1 MFQEL
6 MSVFE
11 AVCADL
17 IGPFKKLVKYL
28 RAIVEH
34 AVSTDRPNGKRLHNA
49 PLLHALGLLWPNCEN
64 AGCAE
69 PVVHLE
75 F

>member
-1 MFQEL
+1 MFQKL

-34 AVSTDRPNGKRLHNA
+34 AVSTDRPNGKDSTMPHYSMRA
-49 PLLHALGLLWPNCEN
+49 ACYGQTVKTR
-64 AGCAE
+64 
-69 PVVHLE
+69 VVQNP
-75 F
+75 